1 MEEAPVASSGIAVGL
16 NKGHIVT
23 RRAKVARP
31 AHRKGVR
38 ALAGCTACTA
48 STPAGHSALSRAVGC
63 AALSPRSQVQAQT
76 RLSLCV
82 SRSACRACSEC
93 WT

>member
-38 ALAGCTACTA
+38 ALCRLVISLCK
-48 STPAGHSALSRAVGC
+48 STHPL
-63 AALSPRSQVQAQT
+63 
-76 RLSLCV
+76 LSLQQA
-82 SRSACRACSEC
+82 REL
-93 WT
+93 